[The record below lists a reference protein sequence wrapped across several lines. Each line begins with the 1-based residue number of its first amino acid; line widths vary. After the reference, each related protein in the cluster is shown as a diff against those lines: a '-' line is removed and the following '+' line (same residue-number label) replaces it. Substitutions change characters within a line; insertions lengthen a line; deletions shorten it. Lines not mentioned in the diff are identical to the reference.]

1 MPAFDGI
8 NLTVTLDSGVTEVDV
23 LSDIYEP
30 WKDWLLSDPANRR
43 YPQAFISDGG
53 NPLSSIINQ
62 GSYIFL
68 QNQYGWRIRPPE
80 EDITIY
86 TTGNLAVD
94 DTTLPAFIPT
104 IGAFTAAILGL
115 QPVTQGV
122 TPAMA
127 DQLAFTAFQGIV
139 CLDPANGL
147 AGTGSSGSDKIGTR
161 RAPSNN
167 PSDAL
172 LIAQREGLH
181 TIQILSDTVLSA
193 ADDFSGGFEFAGD
206 SPFTFLTIN
215 SAPNVTGC
223 SVKNLSLVGEL
234 DGLNKIVGSEIGNI
248 TNVSG
253 DMHDCDLD
261 GTIGINA
268 KMHIINCF
276 SGRAALGFPTLT
288 DIGANEVIIRNMRG
302 SICLE
307 DMTGGAHSAG
317 IYGGRLIIAASC
329 TGGTVYARGEPYAI
343 DDLSGGLVTVIDQ
356 TSSFKVSD
364 IHGHVDRAVHV
375 NTEEPTNGNGYQQ
388 SPYNNWSDA
397 VDYAE
402 ANGLLTLE
410 VMADATIDRQLKNF
424 EIRGIGNPVIDLNGQ
439 DISGTIVERC
449 TLTGSMIGS
458 LNVNECALVN
468 TQNMAGIYLTVSVAG
483 TLTVANSADLIISR
497 VAPAL
502 AGFPWTMDMDNG
514 GISHVAVHN
523 ISGGMRVINMDHAD
537 DVGHFHFSQGEI
549 VIDSTCIL
557 GNLVITGVVSVI
569 DNSGPG
575 CTVNQVDFTHQNIDE
590 SHTRLGLNPLKPL
603 TNKDDG
609 GITADGINIVATPS
623 GNDIIQTRQ

>member
-1 MPAFDGI
+1 MAIIFDGANTLI
-8 NLTVTLDSGVTEVDV
+8 TLDSGVTELDV
-23 LSDIYEP
+23 IDIYSE
-30 WKDWLLSDPANRR
+30 WKRWMLLGDNAKYTKAFRTIGGDP
-43 YPQAFISDGG
+43 
-53 NPLSSIINQ
+53 LTSIINA
-62 GSYIFL
+62 GAYFFL
-68 QNQYGWRIRPPE
+68 QNTDGWRIKPPE

-86 TTGNLAVD
+86 LSGNLAPESSA
-94 DTTLPAFIPT
+94 LPSFTET

-122 TPAMA
+122 SPAMA
-127 DQLAFTAFQGIV
+127 DQLAFTSFQSIV
-139 CLDPANGL
+139 CLDPAAGQ
-147 AGTGSSGSDKIGTR
+147 AGTGSIGSDKIGTR
-161 RAPSNN
+161 RVPSNN
-167 PSDAL
+167 PTDAL
-172 LIAQREGLH
+172 TIAIREGLH
-181 TIQILSDTVLSA
+181 TIQILSDTTLSA
-193 ADDFSGGFEFAGD
+193 ADDFSAGFEFAGD
-206 SPFTFLTIN
+206 SPFIFLTIN

-234 DGLNKIVGSEIGNI
+234 DGLNKIEGAEIGNI
-248 TNVSG
+248 TDVSG

-288 DIGANEVIIRNMRG
+288 GIGTNEVIIRNMRG

-317 IYGGRLIIAASC
+317 VYGGRLIIAASC
-329 TGGTVYARGEPYAI
+329 TGGTIYARGEPYAI
-343 DDLSGGLVTVIDQ
+343 DNLSGGLVTVIDQ
-356 TSSFKVSD
+356 TSSYKVSD

-375 NTEEPTNGNGYQQ
+375 NTEELTNGNGYQQ

-410 VMADATIDRQLKNF
+410 VMADATIDRQLRNF
-424 EIRGIGNPVIDLNGQ
+424 EIRGIGNPVLDLNTQ
-439 DISGTIVERC
+439 DIDGTIIERC

-468 TQNMAGIYLTVSVAG
+468 TQNMAGIFLTVSVAG

-502 AGFPWTMDMDNG
+502 AGFPWTLDMDNG

-523 ISGGMRVINMDHAD
+523 ISGGMKVINMDHAS
-537 DVGHFHFSQGEI
+537 DVGHFHFSQGEV

-557 GNLVITGVVSVI
+557 GELVITGVVSVI

-575 CTVNQVDFTHQNIDE
+575 CTVTQVDFTHQNIDE
-590 SHTRLGLNPLKPL
+590 SHTRLALNPLKPL

-609 GITADGINIVATPS
+609 SISATGIDIVATPS
-623 GNDIIQTRQ
+623 GTDIIQTRQ